1 MSQHE
6 RMNKMKMKMK
16 LMAGALASVLLIA
29 GCSADKEEAD
39 TPKDETP
46 VEQTTDQD
54 KATTEIKQNEDLTKK
69 IQDEKG
75 VIDGQAYEQD
85 GTAIGT
91 LLLEK
96 DVSDDDAK
104 KLAERYADEIKK
116 EYKDLPVNVQAVRD
130 GENVANITLD

>member
-1 MSQHE
+1 M
-6 RMNKMKMKMK
+6 
-16 LMAGALASVLLIA
+16 
-29 GCSADKEEAD
+29 
-39 TPKDETP
+39 
-46 VEQTTDQD
+46 
-54 KATTEIKQNEDLTKK
+54 TKK

-91 LLLEK
+91 LLLDKE
-96 DVSDDDAK
+96 VSDKDAK
-104 KLAERYADEIKK
+104 ELAERYADEIKK